1 MSARGRVWKFG
12 DDINTDLIIPGRY
25 LDNYDPAHLAAHA
38 MEGANKEFASKVVKG
53 DIIVAGSNFG
63 CGSSREQAVIAL
75 KHAGVSAVVAKSFAR
90 IFYRNAINLGLPVIE
105 SEDAHETVS
114 DGVVAVLDQASSKLT
129 LEDGTG
135 AAHLKEIPAHA
146 RAILDHGG
154 LIPHIRARLR
164 SKKS

>member
-1 MSARGRVWKFG
+1 MMAKGRVWKFG

-38 MEGANKEFASKVVKG
+38 MEGASKEFASKVVKG

-105 SEDAHETVS
+105 SEDAHEVLPE
-114 DGVVAVLDQASSKLT
+114 GAVAFLDPASSRLVS
-129 LEDGTG
+129 EDGTR
-135 AAHLKEIPAHA
+135 AARLKEIPAHA
-146 RAILDHGG
+146 KTILDQGG
-154 LIPHIRARLR
+154 LMPHLKARLR
-164 SKKS
+164 SKKG